1 MAVCDST
8 SLQTDPIMEFSIP
21 ESVLG
26 KTDGCID
33 HSLPEGRD
41 RMSASMS
48 NIPGMCH
55 AEALLG
61 WSDT

>member
-1 MAVCDST
+1 MEVCDST
-8 SLQTDPIMEFSIP
+8 SLQTDPIMGFPIP

-41 RMSASMS
+41 RMSASTS
-48 NIPGMCH
+48 NIPGMCR
-55 AEALLG
+55 AEAVLG
-61 WSDT
+61 WPDT